1 MNMRVLKLFFLLNV
15 IMVGSSIFAQS
26 PSSFSYQSVIRNNIG
41 DIVSNGTI
49 GMKISILQSDING
62 TIVFSETHSTQSNSN
77 GLITVQVGQ
86 GNNVSGNINMI
97 DWANGPFFMKTEIDP
112 AGGNNYSITGTS
124 QILSVP
130 YALYSKK
137 SATSESDDNNKTL
150 IYTTN
155 GF

>member
-1 MNMRVLKLFFLLNV
+1 MRVLRLFFLLNV
-15 IMVGSSIFAQS
+15 IMIGSSIFAQS

-41 DIVSNGTI
+41 DIVSNGMI
-49 GMKISILQSDING
+49 GMKISILQSDVNG
-62 TIVFSETHSTQSNSN
+62 TVVFSETHSTQSNSN
-77 GLITVQVGQ
+77 GLITIQVGL

-97 DWANGPFFMKTEIDP
+97 DWANGPFFIKSEIDP
-112 AGGNNYSITGTS
+112 SGGNNYTITGTS

-137 SATSESDDNNKTL
+137 AETVVGLSNQLTL
-150 IYTTN
+150 LYTII

>member
-1 MNMRVLKLFFLLNV
+1 MKVLRFIFLISLLVSSNRLF
-15 IMVGSSIFAQS
+15 SQS
-26 PSSFSYQSVIRNNIG
+26 PSSFSYQSVVRNNLG
-41 DIVSNGTI
+41 QIVSNGQI
-49 GMKISILQSDING
+49 GVKMSILQSDING
-62 TIVFSETHSTQSNSN
+62 AVVFSETHSTQSNSN
-77 GLITVQVGQ
+77 GLITIQVGQ

-112 AGGNNYSITGTS
+112 TGGNNYSITGTS

-137 SATSESDDNNKTL
+137 AETVVGLSNQLTL
-150 IYTTN
+150 LYTII